1 MLPPCSAFWREVPVL
16 PEKFQEYL
24 HTVEEQICWARAKA
38 PLTTELRTHLLE
50 QYDDC
55 RSQGLDEDAALDE
68 TLRQMGDPIA
78 VGQELDR
85 VHRPQPQW
93 GLLCLTGV
101 LVVAG
106 SILRAYLTTDAGM
119 PYLAGS
125 ALSENL
131 TAAILGIAC
140 MFSLYFL
147 DYGLLGRYAKPIY
160 FGTLFLSLVSLD
172 CSPYINNASYST
184 RYMVLCFPVVYALWV
199 YSLRGKGWSGLV
211 WALIG
216 GVPLIVI
223 ALCTPYLLGCFLLL
237 LSDFAVL
244 LAAIWKGSFRVD
256 RKIAAGAVSGF
267 ALAAAGGVCWA
278 SRRTIHNRLLYMLHP
293 ELDPL
298 GSGYQALVLREAL
311 AGAQSWGEGTLSGPR
326 AGYDYWRVVPEGD
339 TDCFLTTVIYHLGW
353 VPFFLLCGAL
363 LLLLVWALVKCL
375 RQKNVLGRLLSI
387 AILLTF
393 GLQFA
398 ASVLLNLGFV
408 FTSATCPFLIGNL
421 HTVLDMALVGIML
434 SVFRQ
439 EHLPTASLTQLPSR
453 PAKWPRY
460 TISVSIKRVE

>member
-1 MLPPCSAFWREVPVL
+1 M
-16 PEKFQEYL
+16 PEKLQEYL
-24 HTVEEQICWARAKA
+24 QTVGEQIRWARARA

-50 QYDDC
+50 QYDDY
-55 RSQGLDEDAALDE
+55 RSQGLDEDTALDE

-78 VGQELDR
+78 VGQELDL

-93 GLLCLTGV
+93 GLLCLTGLLV
-101 LVVAG
+101 LAG
-106 SILRAYLTTDAGM
+106 SILRLWLLSDTTEFWVFNR
-119 PYLAGS
+119 PLHTVLAVV
-125 ALSENL
+125 
-131 TAAILGIAC
+131 LGVAC
-140 MFSLYFL
+140 MLGLYL
-147 DYGLLGRYAKPIY
+147 GDYGLLGRYAKQLYGATILA
-160 FGTLFLSLVSLD
+160 GLLSLFFSREVMGF
-172 CSPYINNASYST
+172 SYFT
-184 RYMVLCFPVVYALWV
+184 RYIVLLFPIAYALWV
-199 YSLRGKGWSGLV
+199 YSFRGKDWSGLV
-211 WALIG
+211 WAIIG
-216 GVPLIVI
+216 GIPLAVI

-237 LSDFAVL
+237 ISGFAVL
-244 LAAIWKGSFRVD
+244 LAAIWKGSFRIN
-256 RKIAAGAVSGF
+256 RRIAAGVVSGF
-267 ALAAAGGVCWA
+267 ALAAAGGVCWV
-278 SRRTIHNRLLYMLHP
+278 SRRTIQNRLLYVLHP

-298 GSGYQALVLREAL
+298 GRGYQALVLREAL
-311 AGAQSWGEGTLSGPR
+311 AGAQSWGEGALSGSFV
-326 AGYDYWRVVPEGD
+326 GYDYWRVVPEGD
-339 TDCFLTTVIYHLGW
+339 ADCFLTTIIYHLGW
-353 VPFFLLCGAL
+353 VPFLLLCGAL
-363 LLLLVWALVKCL
+363 LLLLAWALVKCL

-421 HTVLDMALVGIML
+421 HTVLDMALMGIML